1 MKMYIFRLF
10 IFTYMFILGV
20 FLITHQSFAE
30 EQYTITDIFSLAIK
44 KAEKVRIAEENIR
57 ISKEGKYKA
66 LAGLLPTVTAYGRY
80 TEYSEGKIVNNQI
93 IQPDKS
99 KVWGVTIEEKLSLGG
114 REFIAFSSAKDV
126 FKKTEFE
133 VNSFKEQYLLKVAQ
147 DVYAYLKAK
156 RALEIIQTNVD
167 RLRKH
172 RDAAKIRLKVGEVTK
187 TDLLRAEA
195 ELSGAEAEFI
205 SAKNYLKVA
214 KSILAR
220 DAGIEGDFE
229 ILEQK
234 LNDPYLNLT
243 LDHVKAIAK
252 DERPEI
258 KVASISKDIAKKNVS
273 YAISSFFPYLSLS
286 ATYQKLDQ
294 DPSNQFTNKESKYAI
309 ASINFPIFEGGL
321 RRAEVGEAKAKLRQA
336 ELQYNDIVKEVFID
350 VESAYHNYLT
360 FRDTIK
366 SLEDEVV
373 YAKDNFNSVSK
384 QYQYGLANSI
394 DVTDANTFLV
404 TAERK
409 LMEAQYNYQ
418 LAILRLRQATGT
430 LLNAFIN
437 NDIISGANK
446 K

>member
-1 MKMYIFRLF
+1 MKKIFLAFLIIF
-10 IFTYMFILGV
+10 IFV
-20 FLITHQSFAE
+20 HQAWTQE
-30 EQYTITDIFSLAIK
+30 NYTINDIFSLAIR
-44 KAEKVRIAEENIR
+44 KAEKIRIAEENIK
-57 ISKEGKYKA
+57 ISNEGKYKA
-66 LAGLLPTVTAYGRY
+66 LAGLLPTITAYGRY
-80 TEYSEGKIVNNQI
+80 IEYSESKLVNTQI
-93 IQPDKS
+93 IQPDRS
-99 KVWGVTIEEKLSLGG
+99 KVWGVTVEEKLSLGG

-126 FKKTEFE
+126 LRKTEFE
-133 VNSFKEQYLLKVAQ
+133 VNSFKEQYLLRVAQ
-147 DVYAYLKAK
+147 DVYVYLKAK
-156 RALEIIQTNVD
+156 RTLEIAQANVE

-195 ELSGAEAEFI
+195 ELSGAEADLI
-205 SAKNYLKVA
+205 SAKNSLKVA
-214 KSILAR
+214 KSVLAK

-229 ILEQK
+229 VLEQK
-234 LNDPYLNLT
+234 LSDPYLNLI
-243 LDHVKAIAK
+243 LDHVKVFAK

-258 KVASISKDIAKKNVS
+258 KSALLSKEIAKKNVG
-273 YAISSFFPYLSLS
+273 YAIGSFFPYLSLS

-294 DPSNQFTNKESKYAI
+294 DPSNQFTNRESKYAI

-336 ELQYNDIVKEVFID
+336 ELQYEDIVKEVFID
-350 VESAYHNYLT
+350 VESAYYNYLT
-360 FRDTIK
+360 FKDIIK
-366 SLEDEVV
+366 SLEDEVA
-373 YAKDNFNSVSK
+373 YARDNFNSVSK

-430 LLNAFIN
+430 LLKAFIN
-437 NDIISGANK
+437 NDIIVGENRK
-446 K
+446 